1 MFKNWF
7 LIDTVLCCCTDMLI
21 FVFQSHF
28 LRCRASIHVSC
39 THRSGAM
46 FSCQLH
52 GGAVFQWGA
61 WFYNQM
67 LEYTQLQ
74 HRPLRFFWYIRYL
87 HHSQLKSIHRKL
99 LSHWFTFVL
108 SWMSFLI
115 NLHVFSIADQNVL
128 NCTLEGHTN
137 AVWGLSV
144 HSSKMQLL
152 SCSADGT
159 VRLWSPGEKPP
170 LLQSYTAEEGKH
182 SRAVRSQSCW
192 AVRSESCSV
201 HALLSLETLIK
212 YDIYYK
218 IGKFLWNCLIIE
230 TVIL

>member
-1 MFKNWF
+1 MILCFVAVLTCWSLFFRATSLDVEPVYTFRAHIGPVLCLAVNSTGEQCFSGGHDSTIRCWNIPSSNIDPYDSF
-7 LIDTVLCCCTDMLI
+7 GTYDIFIIPSWNPIIESCYLIDLHLFVNVLAAT
-21 FVFQSHF
+21 
-28 LRCRASIHVSC
+28 
-39 THRSGAM
+39 
-46 FSCQLH
+46 
-52 GGAVFQWGA
+52 
-61 WFYNQM
+61 
-67 LEYTQLQ
+67 
-74 HRPLRFFWYIRYL
+74 
-87 HHSQLKSIHRKL
+87 
-99 LSHWFTFVL
+99 
-108 SWMSFLI
+108 WMSFLI

-182 SRAVRSQSCW
+182 PRAVRSQTCSIHVLLRGMVRFLFSTCP
-192 AVRSESCSV
+192 AVLRNINQ
-201 HALLSLETLIK
+201 IK

-218 IGKFLWNCLIIE
+218 IGNFCE
-230 TVIL
+230 TV